1 MGKHSKAYSEA
12 KTEEDRA
19 AVLAAFNKDVEGSAK
34 KMDEK
39 AKEKKGLGALVIVLI
54 VLGVLLL
61 LVAGFFFYRSYAAK
75 SPGSVEARDTNV
87 TGGSAFGAS
96 DIANMV

>member
-19 AVLAAFNKDVEGSAK
+19 AVLAAFNKDVEGSVK
-34 KMDEK
+34 QMDEK
-39 AKEKKGLGALVIVLI
+39 EKEKKGLGALVIVLI

-75 SPGSVEARDTNV
+75 SFESAEARDTNV
-87 TGGSAFGAS
+87 TGGSGFGAS
-96 DIANMV
+96 DLANMV